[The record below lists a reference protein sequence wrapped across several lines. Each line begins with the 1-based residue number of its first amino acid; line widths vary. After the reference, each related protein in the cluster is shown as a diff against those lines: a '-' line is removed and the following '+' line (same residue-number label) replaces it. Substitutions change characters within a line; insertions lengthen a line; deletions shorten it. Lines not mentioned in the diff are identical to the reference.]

1 MKRIKL
7 RHDGSILDK
16 VKVQSAK
23 IFDMRMECLIDIN
36 DRLDMEIQ
44 FDNEFLKIKNNKYS
58 ENRCNVKP

>member
-58 ENRCNVKP
+58 ENRCNVKL

>member
-44 FDNEFLKIKNNKYS
+44 FDNEFLKIENNKYS